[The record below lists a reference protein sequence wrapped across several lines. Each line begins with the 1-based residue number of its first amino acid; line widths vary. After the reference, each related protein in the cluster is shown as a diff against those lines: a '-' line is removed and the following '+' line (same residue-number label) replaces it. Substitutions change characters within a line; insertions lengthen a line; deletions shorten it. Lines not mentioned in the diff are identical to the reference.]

1 MNRLLQAIGAR
12 IAGYLA
18 APVRTGSQIALV
30 EPERMLALLRPGDVM
45 LIDGTTRVSVAIK
58 YLTQST
64 WSHAALYV
72 GDVLGAPSAG
82 DEPRVF
88 IEADLRNG
96 VRAVPLSAYTPLNTR
111 ICRPVGLT
119 REERTRVV
127 EYAIARIGQRYDLS
141 HLIDLARYLVPT
153 PPVPV
158 RLRRRMLALGS
169 GDPTRAICS
178 TLIAQAFLSIRYPIL
193 PEISAEPAGT
203 ARAADS
209 YRETMHIRRYALY
222 TPRDFDISPYFGV
235 VKPALA
241 FHFDFHRLKWIDDE
255 APVAESGVKPG

>member
-1 MNRLLQAIGAR
+1 MNRLLQYIGGR

-18 APVRTGSQIALV
+18 TPVRTGSQVALV
-30 EPERMLALLRPGDVM
+30 PPERLAALLRPGDVM

-64 WSHAALYV
+64 WSHAALYI
-72 GDVLGAPSAG
+72 GDALGTPSPG
-82 DEPRVF
+82 DEPRVL
-88 IEADLRNG
+88 IEAELRNG
-96 VRAVPLSAYTPLNTR
+96 VRAVPLSAYALLNTR

-119 REERTRVV
+119 REERNRVID
-127 EYAIARIGQRYDLS
+127 YALARIGQRYDLS
-141 HLIDLARYLVPT
+141 HLIDLVRYLVRT

-169 GDPTRAICS
+169 GDPTRALCS

-193 PEISAEPAGT
+193 PEVLPEGSATAPAE
-203 ARAADS
+203 DS
-209 YRETMHIRRYALY
+209 YRETMHIRRHGLY
-222 TPRDFDISPYFGV
+222 TPRDFDLSPYFGV

-241 FHFDFHRLKWIDDE
+241 FHFDFHRLKWLEDDE
-255 APVAESGVKPG
+255 AQPNPTVSR